1 MRGNYQ
7 RSLNYK
13 ASDLRKILAMD
24 EELLEYMGVEINRPN
39 RCKYES
45 C

>member
-39 RCKYES
+39 CCKYES